1 MLRPRIS
8 ILSPQEI
15 QAVHETSLKILRDT
29 GVIVHNESTRRRLAE
44 AGAQPDSNT
53 NVVRFNE
60 NLVYQAL
67 ENTAKQFILYGRD
80 TSKTARFGYGDQNM
94 ISSPGQY
101 GWFEYDTGLRRSPLL
116 SDAQAAG
123 LLGDALENISIV
135 GSMSA
140 PADVP
145 IEIRDVILTAE
156 LLRYTGKPVRAFPV
170 SRSSSR
176 YVLEILKAVAGGEA
190 ALRSKPMT
198 EMLLEPISPLQ
209 LPDSEL
215 DILLEFTASGQPISI
230 GPMAMASGTAPATLA
245 GTMAQENAEI
255 LAGVVV
261 VQLTAPGTPVLY
273 SSIPHIMDPR
283 TSICSFGS
291 PEQGLMALALTEI
304 GKSYG
309 LPVYVNVNL
318 TDSKRLDFQTGVEKM
333 GSLLLGMLA
342 GADLFGHAGIVGTDH
357 GGSLTWL
364 LADNESASFA
374 RRILR
379 GFAVDEEHL
388 AGDVIAAVGPAGNFL
403 SEPHTIKHYR
413 KEFWLPDQLWTRQ
426 PYDTWAAEGGKDFE
440 QRAIERVRQ
449 LLATHQPP
457 PMDPKLQAEI
467 DRIVSTARRELVK

>member
-1 MLRPRIS
+1 MFRPKIS
-8 ILSPQEI
+8 ILSPQAI
-15 QAVHETSLKILRDT
+15 QDVHETSLKILRDT
-29 GVIVHNESTRRRLAE
+29 GVIVHNENTRCRLAE
-44 AGAQPDSNT
+44 AGAQLDSST
-53 NVVRFNE
+53 NIVHFSE
-60 NLVYQAL
+60 NLVQQSL
-67 ENTAKQFILYGRD
+67 ETTVKQFILYGRD
-80 TSKTARFGYGDQNM
+80 ATKTARFGYGAQNM

-101 GWFEYDTGLRRSPLL
+101 GWFDYDTGLRRSPLL
-116 SDAQAAG
+116 SDAKAAG

-140 PADVP
+140 PTDVP

-156 LLRYTGKPVRAFPV
+156 LLRCTGKPVRAFPV
-170 SRSSSR
+170 SRASSR

-209 LPDSEL
+209 LPDTEL
-215 DILLEFTASGQPISI
+215 DILLEFTASGQPVSI

-245 GTMAQENAEI
+245 GTLAQENAEI
-255 LAGVVV
+255 LAGLIV
-261 VQLTAPGTPVLY
+261 VQLFAPGTPVLY

-333 GSLLLGMLA
+333 GSMLLGMLA

-364 LADNESASFA
+364 LADNESAGYA
-374 RRILR
+374 HRILR
-379 GFAVDEEHL
+379 GFTVDEEHL
-388 AGDVIAAVGPAGNFL
+388 AGDVIASVGPAGNFL
-403 SEPHTIKHYR
+403 SEPHTVKHYR
-413 KEFWLPDQLWTRQ
+413 QEFWLPGPLWTRQ

-440 QRAIERVRQ
+440 QRAVERVRQ

-457 PMDPKLQAEI
+457 EMEPHLQAEI
-467 DRIVSTARRELVK
+467 DRIVSAARRELVK